1 MQDENEQ
8 NGGKHGGNGAD
19 DPAATGAVG
28 ADPVT
33 DAPAGGA
40 AETPADRV
48 AELEAENA
56 ALRERALR
64 ALADAENTRK
74 RTEREAVAAREY
86 AIERFAQ
93 DLLKVADNLS
103 RALSS
108 LPADAASTVPESVR
122 NLLAGVEMTEL
133 ELMRVFE
140 RHKITPIS
148 PKGEPFDPN
157 LHQAVAQFPSEVP
170 AGRVAEVMQTGYR
183 LGDRVLRAAMVAV
196 STGPTGARP
205 GAEGQGASGANADLK
220 I

>member
-28 ADPVT
+28 ADSAV
-33 DAPAGGA
+33 DAP

-108 LPADAASTVPESVR
+108 LPADAASAVPESVR

-140 RHKITPIS
+140 RHKITLIS

-196 STGPTGARP
+196 STGPAGARP
-205 GAEGQGASGANADLK
+205 GEGQGASGANADLK